1 MRGALPMGENLILR
15 NINVFARC
23 PFCGNNESTL
33 HLFFT
38 CRKTCVAIRFFQ
50 TLLNPYRI
58 DSFRD
63 GIEQTKGLIC
73 LPPTGAGSGPLPP
86 WILWKFWLAR
96 NQQIFENRHDNPHE
110 TLIQAINLAH
120 EWQIA
125 QIQYG
130 QVLTKRSLE
139 PAKEPH
145 LDLITCQSDATWDVN
160 SKIAGLGCIFSN
172 RSSGLRRQFSS
183 IATHTWSPIMAE
195 ALAIR
200 LALKQATDL
209 GFRKFSI
216 ASDSKQLIESINSEC
231 QLSSSTGFS
240 TISWSFPLIFKLF
253 AFKFNPCKKTEK
265 LML

>member
-1 MRGALPMGENLILR
+1 MGENLILR
-15 NINVFARC
+15 SINVFARC

-183 IATHTWSPIMAE
+183 IATHT
-195 ALAIR
+195 
-200 LALKQATDL
+200 
-209 GFRKFSI
+209 
-216 ASDSKQLIESINSEC
+216 
-231 QLSSSTGFS
+231 
-240 TISWSFPLIFKLF
+240 
-253 AFKFNPCKKTEK
+253 
-265 LML
+265 

>member
-1 MRGALPMGENLILR
+1 MGENLILR
-15 NINVFARC
+15 NISVFAHC

-38 CRKTCVAIRFFQ
+38 CRFARQVWQSASFK

-63 GIEQTKGLIC
+63 EIEQTKGLIC

-110 TLIQAINLAH
+110 TVIQAINLAH

-125 QIQYG
+125 QIQSG

-139 PAKEPH
+139 PAKEPD

-183 IATHTWSPIMAE
+183 IATHT
-195 ALAIR
+195 
-200 LALKQATDL
+200 
-209 GFRKFSI
+209 
-216 ASDSKQLIESINSEC
+216 
-231 QLSSSTGFS
+231 
-240 TISWSFPLIFKLF
+240 
-253 AFKFNPCKKTEK
+253 
-265 LML
+265 